1 MQFPDRDSK
10 LAVGSARRAVA
21 GRMEKITQIEHLLF
35 RSRRLRWVL
44 IGLTL
49 VILATTILLASLQL
63 RTGIREQI
71 ASRAGDTVLRARVTD
86 VLTCCNASSRLIF
99 NLC

>member
-1 MQFPDRDSK
+1 
-10 LAVGSARRAVA
+10 
-21 GRMEKITQIEHLLF
+21 MEKITQIEHLLL

-71 ASRAGDTVLRARVTD
+71 ASRAGDVLHAVALMQLEADAREIEPLGPITPRM
-86 VLTCCNASSRLIF
+86 A
-99 NLC
+99 